1 MTTNDTY
8 EDMRNNFNDDQEDD
22 SDDEYYSAD
31 EECNFSKEI
40 VEAVIKV
47 DVSTQTDFNMDRMC
61 SIS

>member
-8 EDMRNNFNDDQEDD
+8 EDMRNNQENF

-47 DVSTQTDFNMDRMC
+47 DVSTQTDSNMDRMC
-61 SIS
+61 AIS